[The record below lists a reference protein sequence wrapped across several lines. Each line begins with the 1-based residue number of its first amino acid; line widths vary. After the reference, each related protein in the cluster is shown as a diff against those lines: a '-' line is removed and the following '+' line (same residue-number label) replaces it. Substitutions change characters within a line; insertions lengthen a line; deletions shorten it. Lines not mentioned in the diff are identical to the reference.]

1 VEKFQITSTKLQ
13 TNSNDQKPKF
23 KTNCKMPGANRKM
36 RNKNLLLSE
45 DAQSTVI
52 GFVLIMGIL
61 VVASTSY
68 FAYHIPDWTKAYESL
83 HAADVTDDFSE
94 LKSLIDGIV
103 LKQGESELAG
113 GAAPVKM
120 VPDKV
125 PILGMSPP
133 GSNLD
138 FLPDTEIFK
147 ITPTVTGGATSP
159 TIANFSWVESTT
171 DDFSN
176 TTAKR
181 VKVDVTLDRIKLSK
195 LSTHGDL
202 IIDGTAAIR
211 GGDYYYDRFEII
223 NGGTLYV
230 APGEFLR
237 IYASQI
243 TVESGSKI
251 FADGRGYLG
260 GDGGTIGGGMGYG
273 NPGYFVGG
281 GGGGA
286 GYGDGGGDGGP
297 GGKVG
302 SVAGTGG
309 DFYGNRTSSSIEFG
323 SGGGGGGYGEGGAGT
338 PFVGANGGDGG
349 NGGGA
354 ILLHAEKITI
364 AGTISANG
372 SHGRNGAE
380 SSGNAGGGGGGGSG
394 GTILIRGRDVSI
406 SGTLSAKGGPGGAG
420 GNGTASGNGGG
431 GAGGGAGGR
440 IKVFYE
446 NASLYTTPA
455 YSVDGGAVGVGGLGK
470 IPGTDG
476 LSGLDGSFYENETTY
491 SPSIPLYSSG
501 YYVSRVHDTGNTT
514 TCYGNMTWSAAV
526 SDDTSIVMKVRTS
539 RSPNMDDVNATLWEN
554 CPAVANGQVISDLSS
569 AFDGHRYIQYRAE
582 LSTYE
587 ATMTPELHSI
597 RINYSS
603 ADPEGGSPTVEE
615 SSGIIKFNSNYF
627 YYPNQEIVYEHGA
640 LIKWQPEGGFMLHPP
655 PINIT
660 SESGVPT
667 IEISMVDLT
676 GAECS
681 YSGATTI
688 SVENIYKDYDS
699 FSNKFDNLTLNLTTA
714 YPSIWSCWFNKTL
727 EETALTTPY
736 DYNVSVNATAKT
748 VSVEF
753 YGHGDGVELYLEK
766 TVIEVKI

>member
-1 VEKFQITSTKLQ
+1 
-13 TNSNDQKPKF
+13 
-23 KTNCKMPGANRKM
+23 M

-138 FLPDTEIFK
+138 FLPGNEIFK

-202 IIDGTAAIR
+202 ILDGTAAIR
-211 GGDYYYDRFEII
+211 GGEYYYDRVEII

-230 APGEFLR
+230 APGEFLK

-243 TVESGSKI
+243 TVDPTSKI

-260 GDGGTIGGGMGYG
+260 GDGGMIGSGMGYG
-273 NPGYFVGG
+273 NPGDYGG

-286 GYGDGGGDGGP
+286 GYGNDGGDGGE
-297 GGKVG
+297 GGEAT

-309 DFYGNRTSSSIEFG
+309 DSYGNDTLPSIEFG
-323 SGGGGGGYGEGGAGT
+323 SGGGGGGYGEGGSGS

-372 SHGRNGAE
+372 SNGRNGAE
-380 SSGNAGGGGGGGSG
+380 GKQAGGGGGGGSG

-470 IPGTDG
+470 ISGTDG
-476 LSGLDGSFYENETTY
+476 DPGLDGSFHEDGTSYIT
-491 SPSIPLYSSG
+491 SVPHYSSG

-539 RSPNMDDVNATLWEN
+539 RSPVMKGNATLWEN

-587 ATMTPELHSI
+587 ATMTPELYSV

-660 SESGVPT
+660 NESGVPT

-714 YPSIWSCWFNKTL
+714 YPSIWGKWFNNEL
-727 EETALTTPY
+727 EESGLDAP

>member
-1 VEKFQITSTKLQ
+1 MKK
-13 TNSNDQKPKF
+13 K
-23 KTNCKMPGANRKM
+23 
-36 RNKNLLLSE
+36 NKNLLLSE

-138 FLPDTEIFK
+138 FLPDNELFK
-147 ITPTVTGGATSP
+147 ITPTVTVGATSP
-159 TIANFSWVESTT
+159 TIANFSWAESTT
-171 DDFSN
+171 ADFSN

-181 VKVDVTLDRIKLSK
+181 VKVDVTLDRIELSK

-202 IIDGTAAIR
+202 ILDGTAAIR
-211 GGDYYYDRFEII
+211 GGEYYYDRVEII

-243 TVESGSKI
+243 TVDSDSKI

-260 GDGGTIGGGMGYG
+260 GDGGAIGSGMGYG
-273 NPGYFVGG
+273 NPGDYGS

-286 GYGDGGGDGGP
+286 GYGSNGGAGGI
-297 GGKVG
+297 GESSEVG
-302 SVAGTGG
+302 SNGTGG
-309 DFYGNRTSSSIEFG
+309 ASYGNDSSSSIEFG
-323 SGGGGGGYGEGGAGT
+323 SGGGGGGYGEGGSGT

-372 SHGRNGAE
+372 SNGRNGAE
-380 SSGNAGGGGGGGSG
+380 SSGKAGGGGGGGSG
-394 GTILIRGRDVSI
+394 GTVLIRGRDVSI

-420 GNGTASGNGGG
+420 GNGTASGKDGG

-440 IKVFYE
+440 IKVFY
-446 NASLYTTPA
+446 NNTSLYTPPSNTSKYVA
-455 YSVDGGAVGVGGLGK
+455 GGAGGAAGEA
-470 IPGTDG
+470 GTDG
-476 LSGLDGSFYENETTY
+476 LSGSAGSFYKSETTY
-491 SPSIPLYSSG
+491 SPSIPLYSAG
-501 YYVSRVHDTGNTT
+501 YYESRVHDTGNTT

-539 RSPNMDDVNATLWEN
+539 RSPIMDDVNATLWEN

-587 ATMTPELHSI
+587 ATMTPELYSV
-597 RINYSS
+597 RIYYSS

-615 SSGIIKFNSNYF
+615 ASGIIKFNSNYF

-660 SESGVPT
+660 NESGVPT

-714 YPSIWSCWFNKTL
+714 YPSIWGKWFNNEL
-727 EETALTTPY
+727 EESGLGAP

-748 VSVEF
+748 VSVKF

>member
-1 VEKFQITSTKLQ
+1 
-13 TNSNDQKPKF
+13 
-23 KTNCKMPGANRKM
+23 MPGANRKM

-138 FLPDTEIFK
+138 FLPDNEIFK

-171 DDFSN
+171 ADFSDTN
-176 TTAKR
+176 ATS
-181 VKVDVTLDRIKLSK
+181 VKVDVTSDEIKLSK
-195 LSTHGDL
+195 LTTHGDL
-202 IIDGTAAIR
+202 ILDGTAAIR
-211 GGDYYYDRFEII
+211 GGEYYYDRVEII

-230 APGEFLR
+230 APGEFLK

-243 TVESGSKI
+243 TIDSDSKI

-260 GDGGTIGGGMGYG
+260 GDGGTIGSGMGYG
-273 NPGYFVGG
+273 NPGSVGG

-286 GYGDGGGDGGP
+286 GYGNDGGDGGP
-297 GGKVG
+297 GGGGSGVG
-302 SVAGTGG
+302 AGG
-309 DFYGNRTSSSIEFG
+309 DFYGNDSSSSIESG
-323 SGGGGGGYGEGGAGT
+323 SGGGGGGYGEGGAGS

-364 AGTISANG
+364 DGTISANG

-380 SSGNAGGGGGGGSG
+380 SSGKAGGGGGGGSG

-420 GNGTASGNGGG
+420 GNGSTGSADSGGG
-431 GAGGGAGGR
+431 GGGGAGGR

-446 NASLYTTPA
+446 NASLYTST
-455 YSVDGGAVGVGGLGK
+455 YSHPVDGGDGGAGGAGGA
-470 IPGTDG
+470 PGTLGENG
-476 LSGLDGSFYENETTY
+476 LIGSFYPNGTPYIT
-491 SPSIPLYSSG
+491 SVPHYSSG

-526 SDDTSIVMKVRTS
+526 SDYTSIVMKVRTS
-539 RSPNMDDVNATLWEN
+539 RSPVMKGNATLWEN

-582 LSTYE
+582 LYTYE
-587 ATMTPELHSI
+587 ATMTPELYSV

-615 SSGIIKFNSNYF
+615 SSGIIRFNSNYF

-660 SESGVPT
+660 NESGVPT

-714 YPSIWSCWFNKTL
+714 YPSIWGKWFNNEL
-727 EETALTTPY
+727 EESGLDAP

>member
-1 VEKFQITSTKLQ
+1 MKK
-13 TNSNDQKPKF
+13 K
-23 KTNCKMPGANRKM
+23 
-36 RNKNLLLSE
+36 NKNLLLSE

-138 FLPDTEIFK
+138 FLPDNELFK
-147 ITPTVTGGATSP
+147 ITPTVTVGATSP
-159 TIANFSWVESTT
+159 TIANFSWAESTT
-171 DDFSN
+171 ADFSN

-181 VKVDVTLDRIKLSK
+181 VKVDVTLDRIELSK

-202 IIDGTAAIR
+202 ILDGTAAIR
-211 GGDYYYDRFEII
+211 GGEYYYDRVEII
-223 NGGTLYV
+223 NGGTFYV

-243 TVESGSKI
+243 TVDSDSKI

-260 GDGGTIGGGMGYG
+260 GDGGAIGSGMGYG
-273 NPGYFVGG
+273 NPGDYGS

-286 GYGDGGGDGGP
+286 GYGSNGGAGGI
-297 GGKVG
+297 GESSEVG
-302 SVAGTGG
+302 SNGTGG
-309 DFYGNRTSSSIEFG
+309 ASYGNDSSSSIEFG
-323 SGGGGGGYGEGGAGT
+323 SGGGGGGYGEGGSGT

-372 SHGRNGAE
+372 SNGRNGAE
-380 SSGNAGGGGGGGSG
+380 SSGKAGGGGGGGSG
-394 GTILIRGRDVSI
+394 GTVLIRGRDVSI

-420 GNGTASGNGGG
+420 GNGTASGKDGG

-440 IKVFYE
+440 IKVFY
-446 NASLYTTPA
+446 NNTSLYTPPSNTSKYVA
-455 YSVDGGAVGVGGLGK
+455 GGAGG
-470 IPGTDG
+470 
-476 LSGLDGSFYENETTY
+476 
-491 SPSIPLYSSG
+491 
-501 YYVSRVHDTGNTT
+501 
-514 TCYGNMTWSAAV
+514 AAV

-539 RSPNMDDVNATLWEN
+539 RSPIMDDVNATLWEN

-587 ATMTPELHSI
+587 ATMTPELYSV
-597 RINYSS
+597 RIYYSS
-603 ADPEGGSPTVEE
+603 ADQEGGSPTVEE
-615 SSGIIKFNSNYF
+615 ASGIIKFNSNYF

-660 SESGVPT
+660 NESGVPT

-714 YPSIWSCWFNKTL
+714 YPSIWGKWFNNEL
-727 EETALTTPY
+727 EESGLGAP

-748 VSVEF
+748 VSVKF

>member
-1 VEKFQITSTKLQ
+1 MKK
-13 TNSNDQKPKF
+13 K
-23 KTNCKMPGANRKM
+23 
-36 RNKNLLLSE
+36 NKNLLLSE

-61 VVASTSY
+61 IVASTSY

-138 FLPDTEIFK
+138 FLPDNEIFK

-171 DDFSN
+171 ADFSN

-181 VKVDVTLDRIKLSK
+181 VKVDVTLDRIELSK

-211 GGDYYYDRFEII
+211 GGEYYYEQVKII

-251 FADGRGYLG
+251 FADGRGFLG
-260 GDGGTIGGGMGYG
+260 GDGGKLGCGMGYG
-273 NPGYFVGG
+273 NPGSNGSGG
-281 GGGGA
+281 GGS
-286 GYGDGGGDGGP
+286 GYGSNGGNGGI
-297 GGKVG
+297 GGSSGVG
-302 SVAGTGG
+302 SNGTGG
-309 DFYGNRTSSSIEFG
+309 ASYGNDSSSSIEFG
-323 SGGGGGGYGEGGAGT
+323 SGGGGGGYGEGGPGT

-364 AGTISANG
+364 AGTISADG
-372 SHGRNGAE
+372 SIGRSG
-380 SSGNAGGGGGGGSG
+380 SDGGNAQGGGGGGGGSG
-394 GTILIRGRDVSI
+394 GTILIRGRDVSL
-406 SGTLSAKGGPGGAG
+406 SGNLYAKGGPGGDGGDG
-420 GNGTASGNGGG
+420 GNAQGGG
-431 GAGGGAGGR
+431 GGGGGAGGR
-440 IKVFYE
+440 IKVFYNNTLPE
-446 NASLYTTPA
+446 DYS
-455 YSVDGGAVGVGGLGK
+455 YSVDGGTGGDGDEDK
-470 IPGTDG
+470 SGADGYPG
-476 LSGLDGSFYENETTY
+476 SGGSFYENETTY
-491 SPSIPLYSSG
+491 SPSIPLYSAG
-501 YYVSRVHDTGNTT
+501 YYESRVHDTGNTT

-539 RSPNMDDVNATLWEN
+539 RSPIMDDVNATLWEN

-587 ATMTPELHSI
+587 ATMTPELYSV
-597 RINYSS
+597 RIYYSS
-603 ADPEGGSPTVEE
+603 ADPGGGSPTVEE
-615 SSGIIKFNSNYF
+615 ASGIIKFNSNYF

-660 SESGVPT
+660 NESGVPT

-699 FSNKFDNLTLNLTTA
+699 FNNKFDNLTLNLTTA
-714 YPSIWSCWFNKTL
+714 YPSIWGKWFNNEL
-727 EETALTTPY
+727 EESGLGAL

>member
-1 VEKFQITSTKLQ
+1 MKK
-13 TNSNDQKPKF
+13 K
-23 KTNCKMPGANRKM
+23 
-36 RNKNLLLSE
+36 NKNLLLSE

-113 GAAPVKM
+113 GTAPVKM

-138 FLPDTEIFK
+138 FLPDNEIFK

-171 DDFSN
+171 DDFSD

-202 IIDGTAAIR
+202 ILDGTAAIR
-211 GGDYYYDRFEII
+211 GGEYYYDRVEII
-223 NGGTLYV
+223 NGSTLYV
-230 APGEFLR
+230 APGEFLK

-243 TVESGSKI
+243 TVDPTSKI

-273 NPGYFVGG
+273 NPGDYGA

-286 GYGDGGGDGGP
+286 GYGNESYLGGGGGGVSSDLSSSAGV
-297 GGKVG
+297 GG
-302 SVAGTGG
+302 A
-309 DFYGNRTSSSIEFG
+309 DYGNRTSSSIEFG
-323 SGGGGGGYGEGGAGT
+323 SGGGGGGYGTGHFT
-338 PFVGANGGDGG
+338 GANGGAGG

-364 AGTISANG
+364 TGTISANG
-372 SHGRNGAE
+372 SNGQIGTSALTKQP
-380 SSGNAGGGGGGGSG
+380 GGGGGGGSG

-406 SGTLSAKGGPGGAG
+406 LGALSAKGGSGGDG
-420 GNGTASGNGGG
+420 GESNTEAGG

-440 IKVFYE
+440 IKVFYNNTLPE
-446 NASLYTTPA
+446 VY
-455 YSVDGGAVGVGGLGK
+455 YSVDGGTGGDGDEDK
-470 IPGTDG
+470 SGADGYPG
-476 LSGLDGSFYENETTY
+476 SGGSFYKSETSY
-491 SPSIPLYSSG
+491 SPSIPLYSAG
-501 YYVSRVHDTGNTT
+501 YYESRVHDTGNTT

-539 RSPNMDDVNATLWEN
+539 RSPNMDDENATLWEN

-587 ATMTPELHSI
+587 ATMTPELYSV

-615 SSGIIKFNSNYF
+615 ASGIIRFNSNYF

-660 SESGVPT
+660 NESGVPT

-714 YPSIWSCWFNKTL
+714 YPSIWGKWFNNEL
-727 EETALTTPY
+727 EESGLDDP

-753 YGHGDGVELYLEK
+753 YGHGDGVKLYLEK

>member
-1 VEKFQITSTKLQ
+1 MK
-13 TNSNDQKPKF
+13 
-23 KTNCKMPGANRKM
+23 
-36 RNKNLLLSE
+36 NKKLLLSE

-61 VVASTSY
+61 IVASTSY

-138 FLPDTEIFK
+138 FLPGNEIFK
-147 ITPTVTGGATSP
+147 ITPAVTGGATSP

-176 TTAKR
+176 MTAKR
-181 VKVDVTLDRIKLSK
+181 VKVDVTLDRIKLSRV
-195 LSTHGDL
+195 TMQGDL
-202 IIDGTAAIR
+202 ILNTSTTLSGEYHYDKVEITNGCTVYLVP
-211 GGDYYYDRFEII
+211 GYYLKLYANTITLDSSCEII
-223 NGGTLYV
+223 
-230 APGEFLR
+230 
-237 IYASQI
+237 
-243 TVESGSKI
+243 
-251 FADGRGYLG
+251 ADDRGYLG
-260 GDGGTIGGGMGYG
+260 GDGGKMGAGMGYG
-273 NPGYFVGG
+273 KPGYSGS

-286 GYGDGGGDGGP
+286 GYGDDGGDGGK
-297 GGKVG
+297 GGNASDG
-302 SVAGTGG
+302 DAGTGG
-309 DFYGNRTSSSIEFG
+309 ISYGDNTSSSFDFG
-323 SGGGGGGYGEGGAGT
+323 SGGGGGGYGEAHHANPFEGA
-338 PFVGANGGDGG
+338 AGGDGG
-349 NGGGA
+349 DGGGA
-354 ILLHAEKITI
+354 VLLDAAQITI
-364 AGTISANG
+364 AGDISADGSNG
-372 SHGRNGAE
+372 MPGAE
-380 SSGNAGGGGGGGSG
+380 ASIAGGGGGGGSG
-394 GTILIRGRDVSI
+394 GAIVIRGHDVSI
-406 SGTLSAKGGPGGAG
+406 SGTLSAKGGDGGV
-420 GNGTASGNGGG
+420 GGG
-431 GAGGGAGGR
+431 GAPSEKCGGGGGGGGAGGR
-440 IKVFYE
+440 IKIFYE
-446 NASLYTTPA
+446 NASYTPPSS
-455 YSVDGGAVGVGGLGK
+455 SVVAGGAGGTGGGGTHLGNS
-470 IPGTDG
+470 GDDG
-476 LSGLDGSFYENETTY
+476 NGSFIYENETSY
-491 SPSIPLYSSG
+491 ISSVPHYSSG

-514 TCYGNMTWSAAV
+514 TCYGNMTWDA
-526 SDDTSIVMKVRTS
+526 DTDEYTPIVMKVRTS
-539 RSPNMDDVNATLWEN
+539 VSPDMEGNATLWEN

-569 AFDGHRYIQYRAE
+569 AFDWHRYIQYRAE

-587 ATMTPELHSI
+587 ATMTPELYSV

-603 ADPEGGSPTVEE
+603 ADPAGGSPTVAE
-615 SSGIIKFNSNYF
+615 SSGIIRFNSNYF
-627 YYPNQEIVYEHGA
+627 YYPNQEIAYEHGA

-660 SESGVPT
+660 SESGVST

-714 YPSIWSCWFNKTL
+714 YPPIWDKWFNNEL
-727 EETALTTPY
+727 EESGLDAP

-753 YGHGDGVELYLEK
+753 YGHGDGVELHLEK